1 MVRQGIGVHCGETG
15 VSSHTPHDVA
25 LAWLKDVIEELDKY
39 NIGLA
44 FWVFKGSVLD
54 SGRNDVDYED
64 FHGHKLDRKLLD
76 ILLR

>member
-1 MVRQGIGVHCGETG
+1 
-15 VSSHTPHDVA
+15 
-25 LAWLKDVIEELDKY
+25 VIEELDKY

-54 SGRNDVDYED
+54 SGRDDVDYEN